1 MTHVAELAHE
11 AALAGRLCLILRLAE
26 NQHTARDLF
35 ATRTRGPEHMAMWQ
49 PMVLLASFPSEIF
62 RTALPA
68 CKDLEAALPVLPIF
82 LCEDARRWYSLP
94 VDAGGVW

>member
-49 PMVLLASFPSEIF
+49 P
-62 RTALPA
+62 A

>member
-49 PMVLLASFPSEIF
+49 P
-62 RTALPA
+62 
-68 CKDLEAALPVLPIF
+68 VLPIF